1 MHRVLFPALAVASVS
16 FGGELKLGKPLAL
29 KETISI
35 AEVNAQAEKYVD
47 KVVQVR
53 GTVTEV
59 CQMMGCWMALADS
72 GQTIRIKVNDG
83 DIVFP
88 KEAVG
93 KSARAEGKLVRL
105 KLTRQQAVAR
115 AKHEAE
121 ETGRKF
127 DAAAITGPIT
137 IYQIAGTGAV
147 VGQ

>member
-1 MHRVLFPALAVASVS
+1 MHRALFPALAVVS
-16 FGGELKLGKPLAL
+16 LSLAGDLKLGKPLAL
-29 KETISI
+29 KEAISV

-53 GTVTEV
+53 GTITEV

-83 DIVFP
+83 DLVFP

-105 KLTRQQAVAR
+105 KLSR
-115 AKHEAE
+115 E
-121 ETGRKF
+121 
-127 DAAAITGPIT
+127 
-137 IYQIAGTGAV
+137 
-147 VGQ
+147 

>member
-1 MHRVLFPALAVASVS
+1 MHRLLIPAFLVASLS
-16 FGGELKLGKPLAL
+16 FAADLKLGKPLTL
-29 KETISI
+29 KEAVTV
-35 AEVNAQAEKYVD
+35 AELNAQAEANVD

-59 CQMMGCWMALADS
+59 CQMMGCWMALADG
-72 GQTIRIKVNDG
+72 GQTVRIKVNDG

-88 KEAVG
+88 KEAIG
-93 KSARAEGKLVRL
+93 KPARAEGKLVRL
-105 KLTRQQAVAR
+105 KLSKEQAIAR

-127 DAAAITGPIT
+127 NAAAITGPVT

-147 VGQ
+147 ISQ